1 MSKHIDNKRNSGF
14 TMVEALAA
22 VAILVILLGLSAVGV
37 SYYRDLLKITELD
50 NAARAIYMAAEDRA
64 VLLESGGQLEDILV
78 GASPLAG
85 GTGGVP
91 SQVVKGK
98 DDVVALDLLTAGA
111 VDPALLEGE
120 FYIVYDPAGA
130 AVTDV
135 FYTEGPGIQD
145 IGYAFS
151 IAGDRDKRMRPDSGP
166 MLGYYGGEHAPRQD
180 YSPLPAPEVLV
191 VIHNEERLTVDVTF
205 TVPKAARDLMGA
217 GLEQGTARKVTLD
230 YQGTKIVLLD
240 TAAPVQSPFSD
251 RMERPL
257 GTGSLSGGSIRYT
270 WVLDALEDGRH
281 FHELFGGSGIA
292 GFGGDFT
299 VEAGIELS
307 ADGRRSASASGSDTD
322 NSLFAEHSGG
332 DTARLEG
339 LRHLQNLDTGTS
351 MAGGKRAAVQLSDI
365 HCCDNDTYPD
375 YAFVP
380 IENEELTSFD
390 GGWDIGHERNW
401 ILDLQVTGASAAGK
415 GGAGL
420 FASAKDKMTFTGVRL
435 TGAEVE
441 AGGALQP
448 AGALIGRAQKG
459 LEAEDVWIVNAS
471 VHSGSAPA
479 GGVAGTA
486 GGVSLLQGCRVYW
499 EPEAGR
505 EDLRSL
511 LGSDEDGYRYQ
522 IRGTHAGGLVGHV
535 VSTGGATGNTT
546 KITVEDSLA
555 ASMIQGAGSA
565 GGLIG
570 EAQSVPVTIG
580 GSYADCYISG
590 RRAAGLIGNATNQIK
605 LTGCYAAGFIDL
617 DAADGA
623 AGLCQG
629 SAPLVIE
636 GAYSAMSY
644 PGHPAA
650 GKVEWIGGAKNDSSF
665 TDTYY
670 LGEGSIFSDGSSTW
684 AYGRSYDEMSAPD
697 FAAELGGASF
707 AFKGYKTAVDSRN
720 TYPYNLQEKQNL
732 TAYSFPGLK
741 GLPHHGDWQA
751 YFKEPSLVYYEEY
764 EDGTRGFSGGNARH
778 LIGQLDGK
786 VITSD
791 GYAVALLRSDLDDA
805 SPRVSAFRVV
815 YTYLGEGPDGRAVR
829 ETMTVEYETDRLLKA
844 DWEREEGG
852 AKIKEEYYLAP
863 LPEGLVTG
871 DRTTKDFYQYLRFE
885 IDQSLTSTSLE
896 RPSGEFFYCPHFA
909 ETVKPYSPVDG
920 HPLVDWTQ
928 GSADA
933 EGPGRID
940 AYMQTLSPKGGTVSV
955 RVRAPRH
962 LYDLSLYRDYY
973 NNDQRVLAFRQELD
987 LDYQDY
993 MGHGFADLPKEGGS
1007 TLQAPI
1013 GTQAAP
1019 FRGSYDGGCRS
1030 IEHVVF
1036 TLTDSARVCMGLF
1049 GCSNG
1054 NLSNIVYR
1062 LDPQT
1067 TFSRVFQG
1075 KQAYFGTLAGINGGT
1090 ISNCAVDGVDFS
1102 VSAYDSEL
1110 YIGGLVGVNEHTISN
1125 CAAELASLAVDAS
1138 RHLPAYAGGLAGRN
1152 NADILR
1158 SYAVGRLSAKAE
1170 ESSTPI
1176 SLCGFVCRDHGRIR
1190 DSYSAMDLI
1199 ADGAG
1204 ASAHGFCD
1212 PAYGAGRQSG
1222 TAYLNR
1228 GNFTYRDAYF
1238 LADYDP
1244 AVNGAAPLTYQQ
1256 LTEGDPISGMSKCTA
1271 EGAFPYP
1278 TGVTDGAGRPVH
1290 YGLWPEP
1297 MDLGDMGVYYWE
1309 ELVLDGRSTYHISLL
1324 AVDPGTGE
1332 GAQKTISKPFTLSTA
1347 YNSGGEV
1354 RRYGYGFYNETGHG
1368 VKPVDAGTK
1377 DLYYSSDGGKG
1388 SLFTKKLYE
1397 QLEKKKK
1404 EDPEDPDRKVDEELA
1419 DLMKGFEFHSFHSF
1433 ALDREE
1439 GGLYP
1444 GCSGKSPNATLT
1456 LEQGDALRVTFYL
1469 DPHFADALAVQKP
1482 AGTWE
1487 TKDGVVFADSDPGFQ
1502 PGQAK
1507 NPYEVRSIAQL
1518 QLIDWN
1524 KENRDTDTT
1533 IVLKSNGA
1541 TSIKN
1546 FPYLSSADLSREY
1559 YWAQTYDIKGREGEV
1574 YSPIAEFY
1582 DNDLSESNRGTL
1594 DGWFGGVYDG
1604 GGYLIENVD
1613 IKGGLASCAGL
1624 FGVVYNGVLK
1634 DITLYSSSG
1643 MSTVE
1648 RGASEAEAKGTN
1660 SQWYAIGALAGVA
1673 ASHDENGKPGTS
1685 AIQNCAVSGYQIE
1698 ALTYTNGVGRLWGGT
1713 GVGGLLGLSNMNL
1726 VGCTAVTDIQLKAG
1740 STLHDN
1746 LRVGGLVGSCQGTIT
1761 NCYAGGTIEADKGI
1775 GTPDKDGAYK
1785 ADIYIGGLVGGSYM
1799 KPLKVGTWTI
1809 GFEYDNDGLTS
1820 NTLEDCYSYVTLP
1833 DVKSHPAIKALYAV
1847 GGTGEINVSDK
1858 EIGVVAKRNHGV
1870 CVRTNC
1876 YYLEEAVLA
1885 NNTKEDI
1892 LMRSAQ
1898 TSFRTDL
1905 EHGYGVSYPKNQRF
1919 TKSDAKRIRFTDGTS
1934 VTTNGQGNNGFY
1946 YQTYYNFKSSEGPQ
1960 VGQPV
1965 FQFDKI
1971 GNSYWEYKFLGWL
1984 VSTGN
1989 EWTVAKDPN
1998 YILDGDSI
2006 SGVSGLSY
2014 EQLMGSDGIGP
2025 QDKEIYELLSDFAP
2039 VSNTAIGTDISVPG
2053 KYSYPPSVSPAL
2065 GDDDYS
2071 SALEGL
2077 DYPFPTILI
2086 KSVAD
2091 EGDYHVHY
2099 GRWPL
2104 SGFSRMSLD
2113 GKTYL
2118 GGTPIL
2124 IDLFGGSAYQERLVL
2139 KGVSPGGDWSASSIG
2154 DTGTAAFRIDP
2165 DGASG
2170 TEYILTV
2177 TGVSEGT
2184 APLTLTYTT
2193 ADGIPYTILV
2203 SVHVNVG
2210 IRLRPAKVFL
2220 FPDDTVTVRMTPV
2233 NSAGGPLKDKDGQD
2247 IQGVLELTDP
2257 SSPIHYLSAQAVQ
2270 PDGGSA
2276 RDALR
2281 LTTSGAPQE
2290 ATAVSAEFTY
2300 TIDPG
2305 DPDGGKAYK
2314 DFSPVQVQ
2322 ILPLPAAVFTKETVT
2337 GEDGGTKEQ
2346 DVCTL
2351 TFDDLALT
2359 EGADGDVL
2367 RCRIVDVRLAD
2378 DPAGPDG
2385 VRIDWS
2391 RDGDGTP
2398 DGDWIKLT
2406 YPEGGIPEVR
2416 LAVTL
2421 AMTGG
2426 DGTLIPAGEDQ
2437 IHELALSVSAPQ
2449 EDGPEG
2455 RATSLPEALPP
2466 AEGAPDVRT
2475 RRRRG
2480 RDRRS

>member
-332 DTARLEG
+332 DTARLEV

-351 MAGGKRAAVQLSDI
+351 MAGGKRAAVQLADI

-471 VHSGSAPA
+471 VRSGSAPA

-670 LGEGSIFSDGSSTW
+670 LGEGSVFSDGSSTW

-697 FAAELGGASF
+697 FAAELGGVSF

-805 SPRVSAFRVV
+805 SPKVSAFRVV

-1256 LTEGDPISGMSKCTA
+1256 LTEGDPVSGMSKCTA

-1518 QLIDWN
+1518 QLINWN
-1524 KENRDTDTT
+1524 KENRDTSTVIT
-1533 IVLKSNGA
+1533 CAENWTPSNI
-1541 TSIKN
+1541 SQ
-1546 FPYLSSADLSREY
+1546 FPYLSSGNGTGDYDWVQTFDILGERDEDGEY
-1559 YWAQTYDIKGREGEV
+1559 KT
-1574 YSPIAEFY
+1574 YSPIAEYY
-1582 DNDLSESNRGTL
+1582 DHLAGDANNGTGTIC
-1594 DGWFGGVYDG
+1594 GWFSGNYDG
-1604 GGYLIENVD
+1604 GYYLIENVN
-1613 IKGGLASCAGL
+1613 IQGHARSSCTGL
-1624 FGVVYNGVLK
+1624 FGVVYDGSLEN
-1634 DITLYSSSG
+1634 IILYSSDG
-1643 MSTVE
+1643 KGKISTL
-1648 RGASEAEAKGTN
+1648 TN
-1660 SQWYAIGALAGVA
+1660 SREGRKDPESRSRWFCMGALAGVA
-1673 ASHDENGKPGTS
+1673 GTS
-1685 AIQNCAVSGYQIE
+1685 DQKGNAISNCSVAGYTIDAQ
-1698 ALTYTNGVGRLWGGT
+1698 TYTYNGGWGGNNI
-1713 GVGGLLGLSNMNL
+1713 GGMVGASCMNFSNCSSVVDIEVDN
-1726 VGCTAVTDIQLKAG
+1726 AVEN
-1740 STLHDN
+1740 DN
-1746 LRVGGLVGSCQGTIT
+1746 MRVGGLAGICQGDLT
-1761 NCYAGGTIEADKGI
+1761 NCYAGGSISI
-1775 GTPDKDGAYK
+1775 GTVEIERPNERG
-1785 ADIYIGGLVGGSYM
+1785 IYVGGLVGGSYM
-1799 KPLKVGTWTI
+1799 KPLTVAGTGRTI
-1809 GFEYDNDGLTS
+1809 GAQGDQNKEKDQTN
-1820 NTLEDCYSYVTLP
+1820 NTLTNCYSYVRLP
-1833 DVKSHPAIKALYAV
+1833 AADAHKNIDSLYAL
-1847 GGTGEINVSDK
+1847 GGTGELYPAGKTPAGETVL
-1858 EIGVVAKRNHGV
+1858 ANHGT
-1870 CVRTNC
+1870 CKITNC
-1876 YYLEEAVLA
+1876 YYLTGEVMASNGGTIEAYRAAVKKQGA
-1885 NNTKEDI
+1885 K
-1892 LMRSAQ
+1892 
-1898 TSFRTDL
+1898 TDL
-1905 EHGYGVSYPKNQRF
+1905 DSDYGS
-1919 TKSDAKRIRFTDGTS
+1919 
-1934 VTTNGQGNNGFY
+1934 
-1946 YQTYYNFKSSEGPQ
+1946 
-1960 VGQPV
+1960 PV
-1965 FQFDKI
+1965 
-1971 GNSYWEYKFLGWL
+1971 
-1984 VSTGN
+1984 
-1989 EWTVAKDPN
+1989 
-1998 YILDGDSI
+1998 
-2006 SGVSGLSY
+2006 GLSY
-2014 EQLMGSDGIGP
+2014 EQLSGAAPIEG
-2025 QDKEIYELLSDFAP
+2025 QRKIYQLINDERGLSDEEAREAGPFHP

-2053 KYSYPPSVSPAL
+2053 KYSYPPDTSPAL
-2065 GDDDYS
+2065 KDQDYS
-2071 SALEGL
+2071 SALRGM
-2077 DYPFPTILI
+2077 DYPFPTILQRD
-2086 KSVAD
+2086 VAG
-2091 EGDYHVHY
+2091 EGTYHVHY

-2359 EGADGDVL
+2359 EGGDGDVL

-2406 YPEGGIPEVR
+2406 YPEDGIPEVR

-2449 EDGPEG
+2449 EGGPEG
-2455 RATSLPEALPP
+2455 RAMALPEALPP